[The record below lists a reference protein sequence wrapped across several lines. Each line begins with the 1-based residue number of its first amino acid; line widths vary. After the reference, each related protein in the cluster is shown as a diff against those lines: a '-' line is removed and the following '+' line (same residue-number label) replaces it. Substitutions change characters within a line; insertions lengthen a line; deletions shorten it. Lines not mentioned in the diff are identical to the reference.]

1 MNQYMATTLKT
12 LRLPGIRESLDLRL
26 QEARTNSLSHEQF
39 LELLLQDEDRS
50 RYNRRTQRLLT
61 AANFRELKPLDQFDF
76 SFNTSINRSQIFE
89 LATGQFMEKAED
101 ILFVGPPGVGKT
113 FLAQAIGYEAIKRG
127 QPARYVSI
135 FDLVRDFLRD
145 EAFNG
150 TDDVLKHYM
159 KPDLLI
165 IDDMGLKQLPKRS
178 GEYLFEV
185 IMRRHQIKSTIMT
198 SNRPI
203 EDWGKLINDTPA
215 AGAILD
221 RFLQQATIIAI
232 TGQSYRLRNKQ
243 NKSEKIEKDQ

>member
-1 MNQYMATTLKT
+1 MNQYMAITLKK
-12 LRLPGIRESLDLRL
+12 LRLPGMRESLDLRL
-26 QEARTNSLSHEQF
+26 QEAQSNTLSHEQF
-39 LELLLQDEDRS
+39 LELLLQDEERS
-50 RYNRRTQRLLT
+50 RYNRRTQRLLS

-76 SFNTSINRSQIFE
+76 SFNTTIDRSQIYQ
-89 LATGQFMEKAED
+89 LATGQFMDKGED
-101 ILFVGPPGVGKT
+101 VLFVGPPGVGKT
-113 FLAQAIGYEAIKRG
+113 FLAQAIGYEAIKRS
-127 QPARYVSI
+127 QPVKYVSI

-150 TDDVLKHYM
+150 TDDVLKQYM

-185 IMRRHQIKSTIMT
+185 IMRRHQVRSTIMT

-221 RFLQQATIIAI
+221 RFLQQATIIPI
-232 TGQSYRLRNKQ
+232 TGKSYRLKNRKT
-243 NKSEKIEKDQ
+243 EPAEIEKGQ